1 MHKQKKQ
8 IDKLLKKQKA
18 ELALRKSREV
28 ILGQTA
34 EKLAPFLESFEFNP
48 QKCQFLGQPIDYV
61 VFDDDEVVF
70 IEIKSGKAKLSA
82 KQKNIKKL
90 IEEKKIRWKEI
101 RI

>member
-1 MHKQKKQ
+1 MS
-8 IDKLLKKQKA
+8 
-18 ELALRKSREV
+18 LRKSREV

-34 EKLAPFLESFEFNP
+34 EKLAPFLENFEFNP

-61 VFDDDEVVF
+61 VFDDNEVVF